1 MALSVDMIR
10 DCLDG
15 AVPAALA
22 TCASDGTP
30 NVTCVSQVHFV
41 DGSHVALSFQF
52 FNKTRENLLAN
63 PRATVMVAH
72 PETAAR
78 YRMALQYLRTEAE
91 GPLFES
97 MKARL
102 AGIASHAGMSGIF
115 RLLGSDL
122 YRVIEIERV
131 PGSELPSFAS
141 RRNLLLAL
149 RTCSERL
156 SQCTD
161 LAGILDELLASLTGV
176 FDITHAIV
184 LMLDEQGECLRTAA
198 SRGYEVSGVG
208 AEIPLGEGMIGIAA
222 QQRTP
227 IRITRMSSEYASGRA
242 IGSSAESGGRAGTP
256 ATMIPFPG
264 LPDACSRLALPVI
277 GGGQLLGV
285 LYVESPEELRFGYDD
300 EDALVAVAAQLGMAI
315 HALGKV

>member
-15 AVPAALA
+15 AVPAVLA

-41 DGSHVALSFQF
+41 DGAHVALSFQF

-131 PGSELPSFAS
+131 PGTELPVSAP
-141 RRNLLLAL
+141 RRNLLPAL

-161 LAGILDELLASLTGV
+161 LAGVLEELLASLAGA
-176 FDITHAIV
+176 FDITHAMV
-184 LMLDEQGECLRTAA
+184 LMLDARGECLRTAA
-198 SRGYEVSGVG
+198 SRGYDASGLG
-208 AEIPLGEGMIGIAA
+208 AEILLGQGMIGIAA

-227 IRITRMSSEYASGRA
+227 IRITHASPEYA
-242 IGSSAESGGRAGTP
+242 GGCAGTP
-256 ATMIPFPG
+256 ETMIPFPG
-264 LPDACSRLALPVI
+264 LPDAGSRLALPVI
-277 GGGQLLGV
+277 GGGLLLGV
-285 LYVESPEELRFGYDD
+285 LYVESAEAMRFGYDD

-315 HALGKV
+315 RALGDAVGNRAQ

>member
-1 MALSVDMIR
+1 MALSLDMIR

-15 AVPAALA
+15 AVPAVLA
-22 TCASDGTP
+22 TCAADGTP
-30 NVTCVSQVHFV
+30 NATYVSQVQFV

-52 FNKTRENLLAN
+52 LNKSRENLLAN

-97 MKARL
+97 MKAKL
-102 AGIASHAGMSGIF
+102 AGIASHTGMSGVF

-122 YRVIEIERV
+122 YRVIGIERV
-131 PGSELPSFAS
+131 PGTELPAS
-141 RRNLLLAL
+141 APRRNLLSAL

-161 LAGILDELLASLTGV
+161 LAAILDELLESLAGV
-176 FDITHAIV
+176 FDIPHAMV
-184 LMLDEQGECLRTAA
+184 LMLDAQGKRLRIVA
-198 SRGYEVSGVG
+198 SCGYETSGMG
-208 AEIPLGEGMIGIAA
+208 SEIPLGEGVIGIAA

-227 IRITRMSSEYASGRA
+227 IRITRMTSEYVCGRVGTSGTA
-242 IGSSAESGGRAGTP
+242 
-256 ATMIPFPG
+256 IPFPG
-264 LPDACSRLALPVI
+264 LPDARSRLALPVI
-277 GGGQLLGV
+277 GGGRLLGV
-285 LYVESPEELRFGYDD
+285 LYVESAEDRRFGYDD

>member
-15 AVPAALA
+15 AVPAVLA

-30 NVTCVSQVHFV
+30 NVACVSQVQFV

-72 PETAAR
+72 PESAAR
-78 YRMALQYLRTEAE
+78 YRMALQYLRTETE

-131 PGSELPSFAS
+131 PGTELPAS
-141 RRNLLLAL
+141 APRRNLLPAL

-161 LAGILDELLASLTGV
+161 LAGIMDELLASLATV
-176 FDITHAIV
+176 FDIPHAMV
-184 LMLDEQGECLRTAA
+184 LMLDEQGERLCIAA
-198 SRGYEVSGVG
+198 SRGYETSGIG
-208 AEIPLGEGMIGIAA
+208 SEITLGEGVIGIAA

-227 IRITRMSSEYASGRA
+227 IRITRMSSEHA
-242 IGSSAESGGRAGTP
+242 GGRAGTP
-256 ATMIPFPG
+256 ETMIPFPG
-264 LPDACSRLALPVI
+264 LPDARSRLALPVI

-285 LYVESPEELRFGYDD
+285 LYVESPEDMRFGYDD
-300 EDALVAVAAQLGMAI
+300 EDALVAVAAQLGLAI
-315 HALGKV
+315 HVLGHAAEG